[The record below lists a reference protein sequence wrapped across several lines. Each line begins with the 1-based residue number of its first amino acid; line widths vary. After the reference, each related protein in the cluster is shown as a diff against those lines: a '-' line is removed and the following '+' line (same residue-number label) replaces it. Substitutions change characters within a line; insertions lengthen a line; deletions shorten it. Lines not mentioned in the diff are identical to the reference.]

1 MGGGGVWSWGVCS
14 WGGGGLL
21 WGVSTL
27 GVSASGGASGPGVC
41 LLPGGVC
48 SQGVPAPGGVYS
60 KGVPAPGGSGS
71 GGVPGEDSP
80 GQLLLR
86 VVRILLECILVS
98 VYILVMT
105 TLRGQ

>member
-1 MGGGGVWSWGVCS
+1 MSGPGGSAP
-14 WGGGGLL
+14 GGGLL

-27 GVSASGGASGPGVC
+27 GVSAPGGIWSWRLSAPGGC
-41 LLPGGVC
+41 LLPGGAC
-48 SQGVPAPGGVYS
+48 SGGCLLQGGPCCRGVWFRD
-60 KGVPAPGGSGS
+60 
-71 GGVPGEDSP
+71 GVPGEDPP